1 MTASHNSND
10 TTSSGIL
17 HMGFELGAGNWK
29 LGFTSGHGEKPRL
42 RSLRA
47 GDLAGLTDEIA
58 KAKKRFGLAPD
69 ARVVSCYEAGRDGF
83 WLHRYLLTQKI
94 ENIIVDSSSI
104 EVNRRKRRAKSDA
117 LDAASLVTM
126 LVRYHAGETR
136 VWSVVRVPSVAAE
149 DERQLHR
156 ELESLKDER
165 TEHSNRIKGLLVSQ
179 GLVLAEVGAD
189 FREWLKAA
197 RLWDGSFVSADLQLR
212 LLREFVRWQ
221 LVDRNIKDLEKERR
235 QRIRNDGLPH
245 VEKVRRLLQLRGI
258 GLNGAWL
265 LIFEL
270 FGWRRFRNRKE
281 VGGCA
286 GLTPTPYQSGRS
298 EREQG
303 ISKAGNRRLRRLL
316 VELSWCWLQWQ
327 PESELAKWY
336 DRRFAAGNAR
346 TRKIGIVALARK
358 LLVALWKYLETGE
371 VPAGSQLT
379 TWQAKVG
386 IKAQGVAA

>member
-1 MTASHNSND
+1 MTATHNGNGSI
-10 TTSSGIL
+10 TSGIL
-17 HMGFELGAGNWK
+17 HLAFELGAGKWK

-42 RSLRA
+42 RSLPA
-47 GDLAGLTDEIA
+47 GDMNTLKDEIA
-58 KAKKRFGLAPD
+58 KAKKRFGLAPE

-83 WLHRYLLTQKI
+83 WLHRYLLSQGI
-94 ENIIVDSSSI
+94 DNIIVDSSSI

-117 LDAASLVTM
+117 LDAASLATM

-136 VWSVVRVPSVAAE
+136 VWSILRVPTVAAE

-179 GLVLAEVGAD
+179 GLVLQDVDGA
-189 FREWLKAA
+189 FPEWLTAA
-197 RLWDGSFVSADLQLR
+197 RLWDGTAVSADLQRR
-212 LLREFVRWQ
+212 LLREYERWQ
-221 LVDRNIKDLEKERR
+221 TVDRHVKNLEKERR
-235 QRIRNDGLPH
+235 QRLRSDDTSN
-245 VEKVRRLLQLRGI
+245 VERVRRLLQLRGI

-265 LIFEL
+265 LVYEL

-281 VGGCA
+281 VGACA

-327 PESELAKWY
+327 PDSELSRWY
-336 DRRFAAGNAR
+336 ARRFAAGNAR
-346 TRKIGIVALARK
+346 ARKVGIVALARK
-358 LLVALWKYLETGE
+358 LLVALWKYLERGE
-371 VPAGSQLT
+371 VPADSLLSS
-379 TWQAKVG
+379 WQSKVG
-386 IKAQGVAA
+386 IKKQEVAA